1 MIPLTGVRERSRKL
15 ARRLGYGKPPDDLP
29 DPPVGTL
36 RSTEEILERA
46 LVLNVVISCA
56 YGLPTLTA
64 LDWLRTH
71 GLLDRLT
78 DDERE
83 FLVDVSEGIHV
94 EELARKLQVE
104 SLFALLWAL
113 SLVDELDFDRGC
125 GDEVT
130 RVMPDIQAGDD
141 ADELRAAAT
150 LRAAEELYAA
160 LDLATVLASA
170 IGDEDLQ
177 LGLSPGDVE
186 PYVVWERKRPRLDPP
201 RHGDPRIL
209 ATVTPVRFTGRTGQV
224 GIRCLAP

>member
-1 MIPLTGVRERSRKL
+1 MTGVRERSRKL

-29 DPPVGTL
+29 DPPDPPVGRL
-36 RSTEEILERA
+36 RCAEEILERA
-46 LVLNVVISCA
+46 LVLNVVISAA
-56 YGLPTLTA
+56 YGLPTLGA
-64 LDWLRTH
+64 LEWLRTE
-71 GLLDRLT
+71 GLLDHVT

-83 FLVDVSEGIHV
+83 FLADASEGIHV

-104 SLFALLWAL
+104 SLFALLWAV
-113 SLVDELDFDRGC
+113 SLIDDLDFDRGC

-141 ADELRAAAT
+141 ARELRAGAT
-150 LRAAEELYAA
+150 LRAADELYAA

-186 PYVVWERKRPRLDPP
+186 PYVVWERKRALEWI
-201 RHGDPRIL
+201 HG
-209 ATVTPVRFTGRTGQV
+209 AKW
-224 GIRCLAP
+224 